1 MTAGNDPHRLRWM
14 TGPALALAAAMAGMV
29 PAATAAQDAALL
41 QALQGVW
48 CNSNDGGR
56 TCWAYDEFFAD
67 GSFEACGRT
76 DDDPRPFRGGGPVS
90 VSGRRMCYT
99 VAFASD
105 NFWLRPGGRY
115 CTDILSI
122 DARTHR
128 YRDIDTQ
135 QEFTLHR
142 VAHGAR
148 RCPADNTP

>member
-1 MTAGNDPHRLRWM
+1 M
-14 TGPALALAAAMAGMV
+14 TGAALALAGAVAGMV
-29 PAATAAQDAALL
+29 PAATAAEDAALL
-41 QALQGVW
+41 QALQGAW
-48 CNSNDGGR
+48 CNSHDGGK
-56 TCWAYDEFFAD
+56 TCWAYDTFFDD
-67 GSFEACGRT
+67 GRFEACGRT

-99 VAFASD
+99 VTFASD

-122 DARTHR
+122 DARMHR

-142 VAHGAR
+142 VAPGAI
-148 RCPADNTP
+148 RCPANPAP

>member
-1 MTAGNDPHRLRWM
+1 M
-14 TGPALALAAAMAGMV
+14 TGPALALAAALAGVV

-67 GSFEACGRT
+67 GSFAACGRT
-76 DDDPRPFRGGGPVS
+76 DDDPRPFRGGGPAS
-90 VSGRRMCYT
+90 VSGRRMRNT

-142 VAHGAR
+142 VAHGAT

>member
-1 MTAGNDPHRLRWM
+1 MGSTPFGLGKSILQNKVSGKTPYRPDYLRLGMGLTLDPSSFILL
-14 TGPALALAAAMAGMV
+14 GPTSPV
-29 PAATAAQDAALL
+29 PPP
-41 QALQGVW
+41 
-48 CNSNDGGR
+48 
-56 TCWAYDEFFAD
+56 AY
-67 GSFEACGRT
+67 
-76 DDDPRPFRGGGPVS
+76 GGGPVS

-142 VAHGAR
+142 VAHGAT

>member
-1 MTAGNDPHRLRWM
+1 M
-14 TGPALALAAAMAGMV
+14 TGPALALAAALAGVV

-67 GSFEACGRT
+67 GSFAACGRT

-90 VSGRRMCYT
+90 VSGRRMCYP

-142 VAHGAR
+142 VAHGAT